1 MRRSG
6 SIVSYTLAE
15 LEEMHAR
22 GESRSD
28 WVKVD
33 SLREE
38 ELEHRIAE
46 DGEEG
51 PLQSGWDDILLV
63 RDGSTQFGKV
73 TLAADL
79 VEWFLRN
86 YQGDARPEMERVLRQ
101 YIKSQAVRRREADVP
116 AK

>member
-1 MRRSG
+1 MR
-6 SIVSYTLAE
+6 
-15 LEEMHAR
+15 AR
-22 GESRSD
+22 GESLSD
-28 WVKVD
+28 WAKVD

-51 PLQSGWDDILLV
+51 PLQSGWDDVLLV
-63 RDGSTQFGKV
+63 RDGSRQYGKV
-73 TLAADL
+73 TLSADL

-86 YQGDARPEMERVLRQ
+86 HSGDARHAMERVLRQ
-101 YIKSQAVRRREADVP
+101 HVEAQAPRRREADVP

>member
-15 LEEMHAR
+15 LEEMRAR
-22 GESRSD
+22 GESLTD
-28 WVKVD
+28 WAKVD
-33 SLREE
+33 SFREE

-51 PLQSGWDDILLV
+51 SLLPGWDDVLLV
-63 RDGSTQFGKV
+63 RDGSGQHGKV

-86 YQGDARPEMERVLRQ
+86 HQSDARRAMERVLRQ
-101 YIKSQAVRRREADVP
+101 HVESQAARRRGADVP